1 MSNSISASTEGLTIV
16 DRARKR
22 RGWTKTST
30 ACWWEDAHTSRATL
44 RRFWRGERIQKD
56 AFISICQ
63 AVGISDWQAI
73 AQLPESL
80 NPTVPQLKSPL
91 VDWDEAPDLDHFYG
105 RTQPLNQLEEWI
117 TTDNCKLVAIV
128 GMGGIGKTALTVA
141 LCDRIQSEFDCL
153 LWRSLT
159 YQPSLLTLLDS
170 ILNTFEPTIIQDIHS
185 GIRQL
190 RHYLQQRRCLL
201 VLDGLDS
208 VLHKQEDIED
218 YSKFWQSLSLNRH
231 QSCILITSREQ
242 LPRFDA
248 IAANS
253 KGVRCLTLPGLEQAD
268 AMALLQAGGF
278 TGKEP
283 ELSALCQLYRG
294 NPLAL
299 KTIIPLIQS
308 IFAGNVTAFRR
319 QNSIVVGDRLEG
331 LLNQQ
336 FDRLSESERSIA
348 YWLAIWQ
355 EPITLCRLQSHLLY
369 TSDPSR
375 VLAGIAALETRSL
388 LEKRFS
394 ADEPSFT
401 LQPMVMKV
409 VTDRLIEQAVRE
421 INQVIQSEDISHLHV
436 LRTHWLMRPGTDD
449 IAGDRI
455 LCQLQEQL
463 FRVYGNS
470 LSQTLLQ
477 ILFRLQDHS
486 PQIVGYARCNLTALV
501 KKLDLM

>member
-1 MSNSISASTEGLTIV
+1 MTNSLSASTEGLTIV

-44 RRFWRGERIQKD
+44 RRFWRGERIQQD
-56 AFISICQ
+56 AFISICE

-80 NPTVPQLKSPL
+80 NSNEPELQSPL
-91 VDWDEAPDLDHFYG
+91 IDWDEAPDLDHFYG

-117 TTDNCKLVAIV
+117 TKDNCKLVAIV
-128 GMGGIGKTALTVA
+128 GIGGIGKTALTVA

-153 LWRSLT
+153 LWRSLA
-159 YQPSLLTLLDS
+159 YQSSLLTLLDS
-170 ILNTFEPTIIQDIHS
+170 ILNTFEPTVIQDIQS
-185 GIRQL
+185 GIRKL
-190 RHYLQQRRCLL
+190 KHHLQQRRCLL

-208 VLHKQEDIED
+208 VLHQKEDIAE
-218 YSKFWQSLSLNRH
+218 YSQLLQSLNLNRH

-242 LPRFDA
+242 LPRFNA

-253 KGVRCLTLPGLEQAD
+253 KWVRCLTLQGLELTD

-278 TGKEP
+278 TGQEP
-283 ELSALCQLYRG
+283 GLSALCQLYRG

-308 IFAGNVTAFRR
+308 IFAGNISAFRR
-319 QNSIVVGDRLEG
+319 QNSIVVGDHLEA

-355 EPITLCRLQSHLLY
+355 EPIALCRLQSHLLY
-369 TSDPSR
+369 ASDPS
-375 VLAGIAALETRSL
+375 VILTGIAALETRSL

-394 ADEPSFT
+394 ADTPSFT

-421 INQVIQSEDISHLHV
+421 INQVIQSDDISHLHV

-449 IAGDRI
+449 IAGDRLI
-455 LCQLQEQL
+455 FQLREKL
-463 FRVYGNS
+463 WATYGTS

-477 ILFRLQDHS
+477 ILFQLQDRS
-486 PQIVGYARCNLTALV
+486 PQIVGYARCNLTAL
-501 KKLDLM
+501 LQQF

>member
-1 MSNSISASTEGLTIV
+1 MTNSLSASTEGLTIV

-44 RRFWRGERIQKD
+44 RRFWRGERIQQD
-56 AFISICQ
+56 AFISICK

-73 AQLPESL
+73 AQFPEPL
-80 NPTVPQLKSPL
+80 NPNVPKLPSPL
-91 VDWDEAPDLDHFYG
+91 IDWDEAPDLDHFYG
-105 RTQPLNQLEEWI
+105 RIQPLNQLEEWI

-170 ILNTFEPTIIQDIHS
+170 ILNTFEPTIVQDIQS

-190 RHYLQQRRCLL
+190 RHHLQQRRCLL
-201 VLDGLDS
+201 VLDGFDS
-208 VLHKQEDIED
+208 VLYQKDNIED
-218 YSKFWQSLSLNRH
+218 YSKLWQTLSRNRH

-242 LPRFDA
+242 LPGFDA

-253 KGVRCLTLPGLEQAD
+253 KGVRCLRLQGLEQAD
-268 AMALLQAGGF
+268 AMALLQTGGF
-278 TGKEP
+278 TGQEQG
-283 ELSALCQLYRG
+283 LSALCQLYRG

-308 IFAGNVTAFRR
+308 IFAGNVNAFRH
-319 QNSIVVGDRLEG
+319 QNTIVVGDRLEA
-331 LLNQQ
+331 LLTQQ

-355 EPITLCRLQSHLLY
+355 EPIALCRLQSHLLY
-369 TSDPSR
+369 TSDPSV

-394 ADEPSFT
+394 ADTPSFT

-421 INQVIQSEDISHLHV
+421 INQVIQSDDISHLHV

-463 FRVYGNS
+463 FRVYSNS

-477 ILFRLQDHS
+477 LLFRLQDHS

-501 KKLDLM
+501 KKLDLA

>member
-1 MSNSISASTEGLTIV
+1 MADTILTDHANMNNSLCASTEGLTIV
-16 DRARKR
+16 DRARQR

-44 RRFWRGERIQKD
+44 RRFWRGERIQQD
-56 AFISICQ
+56 AFIAICQ

-80 NPTVPQLKSPL
+80 NPNVPALKSPL
-91 VDWDEAPDLDHFYG
+91 IDWDEAPDLDNFYG

-141 LCDRIQSEFDCL
+141 LCDRVQSDFDCL

-170 ILNTFEPTIIQDIHS
+170 ILNTLEPTVIQDIHS

-190 RHYLQQRRCLL
+190 RHHLQQRRCLL

-208 VLHKQEDIED
+208 VVYKKDDIEE
-218 YSKFWQSLSLNRH
+218 YSKLLQSLSLNRH
-231 QSCILITSREQ
+231 QSCILVTSREQ
-242 LPRFDA
+242 LPGFDA

-253 KGVRCLTLPGLEQAD
+253 KWVRCLTLQGLEQAD

-278 TGKEP
+278 TSKEP
-283 ELSALCQLYRG
+283 GLSALWQLYRG

-308 IFAGNVTAFRR
+308 IFAGNVNAFRR
-319 QNSIVVGDRLEG
+319 QNTIVVGDRLEA

-336 FDRLSESERSIA
+336 FDRLSESELSIA

-355 EPITLCRLQSHLLY
+355 EPISLCRLQSHLLY
-369 TSDPSR
+369 ASDLSA
-375 VLAGIAALETRSL
+375 VLTGIAALETRSL

-401 LQPMVMKV
+401 LQPMMNSQSGLSITPSVSSVSSVPLWYIKSILPQESKRYMKRHQK
-409 VTDRLIEQAVRE
+409 T
-421 INQVIQSEDISHLHV
+421 
-436 LRTHWLMRPGTDD
+436 
-449 IAGDRI
+449 
-455 LCQLQEQL
+455 
-463 FRVYGNS
+463 
-470 LSQTLLQ
+470 
-477 ILFRLQDHS
+477 
-486 PQIVGYARCNLTALV
+486 
-501 KKLDLM
+501 

>member
-1 MSNSISASTEGLTIV
+1 MTNSLCASTDGLTIV

-44 RRFWRGERIQKD
+44 RRFWRGERIQQD
-56 AFISICQ
+56 AFISICE

-73 AQLPESL
+73 AEPPGSLIADLPEL
-80 NPTVPQLKSPL
+80 DSPL
-91 VDWDEAPDLDHFYG
+91 MDWDEAPDVDHFYG
-105 RTQPLNQLEEWI
+105 RTQELNQLERWI

-128 GMGGIGKTALTVA
+128 GMGGIGKTALA
-141 LCDRIQSEFDCL
+141 LALTDRIQSDFDCL

-170 ILNTFEPTIIQDIHS
+170 ILNTFEPTVIQDIQS

-190 RHYLQQRRCLL
+190 RHHLQQRRCLL

-208 VLHKQEDIED
+208 VLQKKEDSEE
-218 YSKFWQSLSLNRH
+218 YSKLWQSLSRNRH
-231 QSCILITSREQ
+231 QSCILVTSREQ
-242 LPRFDA
+242 LPGFDA

-253 KGVRCLTLPGLEQAD
+253 KWVRCLTLQGLEQAE
-268 AMALLQAGGF
+268 ALALLQAGGF
-278 TGKEP
+278 TGKEQG
-283 ELSALCQLYRG
+283 LSALWQLYRG

-308 IFAGNVTAFRR
+308 IFAGNVNAFRR
-319 QNSIVVGDRLEG
+319 QNTIVVGDRLEG

-336 FDRLSESERSIA
+336 FDRLSESELSIA

-369 TSDPSR
+369 SSDPSA
-375 VLAGIAALETRSL
+375 VLTGIAALETRSL

-394 ADEPSFT
+394 ADTPSFT

-421 INQVIQSEDISHLHV
+421 INQVAQSDDISHLHV

-463 FRVYGNS
+463 FRVYGDS
-470 LSQTLLQ
+470 LSQNLLQ
-477 ILFRLQDHS
+477 ILFRLQDCS
-486 PQIVGYARCNLTALV
+486 PQVVGYARCNLMALLQ
-501 KKLDLM
+501 KF

>member
-1 MSNSISASTEGLTIV
+1 MTNYLSVSTEGLTIV

-56 AFISICQ
+56 AFIAICQ

-73 AQLPESL
+73 AQLPDSL
-80 NPTVPQLKSPL
+80 NPNVPELKSPL
-91 VDWDEAPDLDHFYG
+91 IDWDEAPDLDHFYG
-105 RTQPLNQLEEWI
+105 RTQLLNQLEEWI
-117 TTDNCKLVAIV
+117 TKDNCKLVAIV

-170 ILNTFEPTIIQDIHS
+170 ILNTFEPTIVQDIHS

-190 RHYLQQRRCLL
+190 RHHLQQRRCLL
-201 VLDGLDS
+201 VLDGFDS
-208 VLHKQEDIED
+208 VLHQKDNIED
-218 YSKFWQSLSLNRH
+218 YSKFWQTLSRNRH

-242 LPRFDA
+242 LPGFDA

-253 KGVRCLTLPGLEQAD
+253 QWVRCLTLQGLEQAD
-268 AMALLQAGGF
+268 AMALLQTGGF
-278 TGKEP
+278 TGKEQG
-283 ELSALCQLYRG
+283 LSALCQLYRG

-308 IFAGNVTAFRR
+308 IFAGNINAFRR
-319 QNSIVVGDRLEG
+319 QNTIIVGDRLEG

-336 FDRLSESERSIA
+336 FDRLSESELSIA

-369 TSDPSR
+369 ACDPSM
-375 VLAGIAALETRSL
+375 VLTGIAALETRSL

-401 LQPMVMKV
+401 LQPMVMKM

-421 INQVIQSEDISHLHV
+421 INQVIQSDDISHLHI

-463 FRVYGNS
+463 FRVYSNS

-477 ILFRLQDHS
+477 LLFRLQDHS

-501 KKLDLM
+501 KKLDLA